1 VIENVD
7 AAANEDSRGFVSPGS
22 AVDCTEIVHTSS
34 VVWVIEL
41 IREIRVNLK
50 STPSE
55 PDKVE
60 QTIGSLPVTVKVK
73 VATPELPVER
83 PKVTTG
89 AVRSP
94 PTTDVV
100 VDVELKEV
108 EDVEVEDV
116 EVEVD
121 VLVVVVGATVV
132 VETTDVEV
140 VVPVTTLTVFALT
153 SRQRNCFLT
162 FETQTTRLPATLSR
176 APSRTQ
182 TPPKFTDSRPAATSA
197 DEPTPPNTTPA
208 NNKATKLERNPNFIV
223 V

>member
-1 VIENVD
+1 
-7 AAANEDSRGFVSPGS
+7 
-22 AVDCTEIVHTSS
+22 
-34 VVWVIEL
+34 L
-41 IREIRVNLK
+41 IREIRVNTK

-60 QTIGSLPVTVKVK
+60 QRIGSLPVTVKIK
-73 VATPELPVER
+73 VATPELPDER

-100 VDVELKEV
+100 V
-108 EDVEVEDV
+108 VEVELDVV

-121 VLVVVVGATVV
+121 EDVELEVVVVFATVVVGATVV
-132 VETTDVEV
+132 VEATDVED
-140 VVPVTTLTVFALT
+140 VVPVTALTFVALT
-153 SRQRNCFLT
+153 SRHRNCFLT
-162 FETQTTRLPATLSR
+162 FKTQTTRLPATLSR

-208 NNKATKLERNPNFIV
+208 NNTATKLERNQTLIV
-223 V
+223 A